1 MPPKK
6 EAKKGAVSGNYKA
19 GKPLKD
25 ILPPG
30 SKAPREGTVVRM
42 EGEPDVNRV
51 LEYEPL
57 PQFPEWPGNEDAKA
71 HDFTTGCTQ
80 NSEGQTE
87 SFKDE
92 TVLHLPPS
100 FKEFMRDQDN
110 WLRPHE
116 YLREILAEQ
125 EHERL
130 KAEKKKQ

>member
-25 ILPPG
+25 ILPAGCKP
-30 SKAPREGTVVRM
+30 PREGTVARM

-57 PQFPEWPGNEDAKA
+57 PQFPEWPGNEEAKT
-71 HDFTTGCTQ
+71 HDFTTGCTT
-80 NSEGQTE
+80 NAEGQAE
-87 SFKDE
+87 PYKDE
-92 TVLHLPPS
+92 TALHLPPS
-100 FKEFMRDQDN
+100 FKEFMRDQDH
-110 WLRPHE
+110 WLRPQD
-116 YLREILAEQ
+116 YLREVLAEQ

>member
-25 ILPPG
+25 ILPAG
-30 SKAPREGTVVRM
+30 AKQPRDGTVARM

-57 PQFPEWPGNEDAKA
+57 PQFPEWPGNEDAKT
-71 HDFTTGCTQ
+71 HDFTTGCTT
-80 NSEGQTE
+80 NAEGQAE
-87 SFKDE
+87 PFVDE
-92 TVLHLPPS
+92 TACHLPPS
-100 FKEFMRDQDN
+100 FKEFMRDQEN
-110 WLRPHE
+110 WLRPVD

-130 KAEKKKQ
+130 KAEKKRQ